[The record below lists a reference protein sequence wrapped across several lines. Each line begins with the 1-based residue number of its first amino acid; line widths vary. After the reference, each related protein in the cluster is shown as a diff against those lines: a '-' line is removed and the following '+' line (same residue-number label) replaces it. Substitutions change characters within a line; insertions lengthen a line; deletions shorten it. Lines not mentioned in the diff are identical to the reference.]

1 MDKSLPSKRDL
12 ENALETVMDYVI
24 STDSNKIQ
32 AYVDK
37 LKEQNPGISRDKL
50 AKKVLHHKSLK
61 NGLVGGAT
69 SLGGIL
75 TMPVTIPTDLIASWR
90 IQATMAFSI
99 AYIYGHTENTTD
111 LKTDLYLILAGD
123 SAKEALKRLGIEI
136 SKDITKKAVNKYITR
151 DVMVK
156 IWKVVGRKI
165 ITKAGQKS
173 MTSFVKMVPLV
184 SAPVG
189 FVFDWS
195 ATQAVGYMAINF
207 YRG

>member
-1 MDKSLPSKRDL
+1 
-12 ENALETVMDYVI
+12 
-24 STDSNKIQ
+24 
-32 AYVDK
+32 
-37 LKEQNPGISRDKL
+37 
-50 AKKVLHHKSLK
+50 
-61 NGLVGGAT
+61 
-69 SLGGIL
+69 
-75 TMPVTIPTDLIASWR
+75 
-90 IQATMAFSI
+90 MAFSI

-111 LKTDLYLILAGD
+111 LKTDLYLSLAGD

-165 ITKAGQKS
+165 ITKAGEKS

-184 SAPVG
+184 SAPIG
-189 FVFDWS
+189 FAFDWS

>member
-1 MDKSLPSKRDL
+1 MAEVTKVSK
-12 ENALETVMDYVI
+12 A
-24 STDSNKIQ
+24 Q
-32 AYVDK
+32 
-37 LKEQNPGISRDKL
+37 Q
-50 AKKVLHHKSLK
+50 
-61 NGLVGGAT
+61 
-69 SLGGIL
+69 
-75 TMPVTIPTDLIASWR
+75 
-90 IQATMAFSI
+90 
-99 AYIYGHTENTTD
+99 
-111 LKTDLYLILAGD
+111 
-123 SAKEALKRLGIEI
+123 
-136 SKDITKKAVNKYITR
+136 KAVNKYITR

-189 FVFDWS
+189 FAFDWS

>member
-50 AKKVLHHKSLK
+50 AKKVLHRKSLK

-136 SKDITKKAVNKYITR
+136 SKDITKKAVNKYISNNYDRINLTVPKGKKTDISKHAEIHGESLNGFINR
-151 DVMVK
+151 A
-156 IWKVVGRKI
+156 
-165 ITKAGQKS
+165 ITQTIES
-173 MTSFVKMVPLV
+173 DNTSQEG
-184 SAPVG
+184 A
-189 FVFDWS
+189 
-195 ATQAVGYMAINF
+195 
-207 YRG
+207 

>member
-1 MDKSLPSKRDL
+1 MGLWNVL
-12 ENALETVMDYVI
+12 EVCRFLY
-24 STDSNKIQ
+24 
-32 AYVDK
+32 K
-37 LKEQNPGISRDKL
+37 LKKAIENSYKF
-50 AKKVLHHKSLK
+50 
-61 NGLVGGAT
+61 NGLFV
-69 SLGGIL
+69 
-75 TMPVTIPTDLIASWR
+75 MPVTIPTDLIASWR

-165 ITKAGQKS
+165 ITKAGEKS

-184 SAPVG
+184 SAPIG
-189 FVFDWS
+189 FAFDWS